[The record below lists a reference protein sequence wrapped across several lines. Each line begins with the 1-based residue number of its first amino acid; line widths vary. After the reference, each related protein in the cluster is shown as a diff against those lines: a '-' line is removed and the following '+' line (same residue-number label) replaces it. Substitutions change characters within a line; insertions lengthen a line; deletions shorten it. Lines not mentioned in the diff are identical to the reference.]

1 MHAYANPINR
11 KVREQRGDGYGLIR
25 FHKPSGQTTFE
36 CWPRFVDVSIGD
48 ASQYTGWPIIFYA
61 SDNDGR
67 KPVGYLKEVYL
78 PKEDSV
84 VELTNDVTG
93 ELIYCYRIRGNS
105 FSAPV
110 YSYDEHTLK
119 YGENIANFTIL
130 SGASIQ

>member
-36 CWPRFVDVSIGD
+36 CWPRFVDVSSGD
-48 ASQYTGWPIIFYA
+48 ASQYAGWPIIFNA
-61 SDNDGR
+61 PDNDGR

-78 PKEDSV
+78 PKEECV
-84 VELTNDVTG
+84 IELTNDVTG

-110 YSYDEHTLK
+110 YSHDQHTLK